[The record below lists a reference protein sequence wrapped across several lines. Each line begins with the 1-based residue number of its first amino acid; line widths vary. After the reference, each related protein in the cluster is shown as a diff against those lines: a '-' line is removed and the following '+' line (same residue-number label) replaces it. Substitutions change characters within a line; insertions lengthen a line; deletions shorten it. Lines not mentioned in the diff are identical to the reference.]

1 MTASEAIDYYSISKP
16 KTATQQRQ
24 QKPES
29 DALACPQLDMW
40 I

>member
-1 MTASEAIDYYSISKP
+1 MLSHSNFMRFYANIALSKP

-29 DALACPQLDMW
+29 DATACP
-40 I
+40 